1 MGMKYSEKLMDNMAY
16 NLKNYLDIIESFT
29 LIEGLSEE
37 EYNDAVKTVRKLIK
51 KLEKHKGDDV
61 FDKER
66 YIELLEAGKL
76 DV

>member
-1 MGMKYSEKLMDNMAY
+1 MGMKYSEKLMDDMAY

-37 EYNDAVKTVRKLIK
+37 EYNDAVQTVRKLIK

>member
-1 MGMKYSEKLMDNMAY
+1 MGMKYSEKLMDDMAY

-37 EYNDAVKTVRKLIK
+37 EYNDAIKTVRKLIK

>member
-1 MGMKYSEKLMDNMAY
+1 MGMKYSEKLMEDMAY

>member
-1 MGMKYSEKLMDNMAY
+1 MGMKYSEKIMDDMAY

-29 LIEGLSEE
+29 LIEGLREE

>member
-1 MGMKYSEKLMDNMAY
+1 MGMKYSEKLMDDIAY

>member
-1 MGMKYSEKLMDNMAY
+1 MGMKYSEKIMDDMAY

>member
-1 MGMKYSEKLMDNMAY
+1 MGMKYSEKLMDDMAY

>member
-1 MGMKYSEKLMDNMAY
+1 MGMKYSEKLMDDMAY

-37 EYNDAVKTVRKLIK
+37 DYNDAVKTVRKLIK

>member
-1 MGMKYSEKLMDNMAY
+1 MDNMAY

>member
-1 MGMKYSEKLMDNMAY
+1 MGMKYSEKLMDDIAY

-76 DV
+76 GV

>member
-1 MGMKYSEKLMDNMAY
+1 MGMKYSEKLMDDMAY
-16 NLKNYLDIIESFT
+16 NLKNYLDIIESYK

>member
-1 MGMKYSEKLMDNMAY
+1 MKYSEKLMDDMAY